1 MATRIGWVSSLCS
14 SVQEAEK
21 ATVLAGTAEMAALM
35 PMKRPSLSD
44 RGYIWTQVFIQVF
57 NFEHMIFY
65 PMVVW
70 VKTLVYK
77 LLYIWPVK
85 PFYTPKIVFKN
96 IFQEEWTAQSRWPL
110 ALFRVPSLLSWAILT
125 LPLLGTQFGNSGSE
139 KTGSVILLV
148 VQFKKD
154 IFIVFR
160 AICQGINSSCSDY
173 ECLTFFFGFIPP
185 FFPLWMDSSCNFKKQ
200 VSGWQSL

>member
-1 MATRIGWVSSLCS
+1 M
-14 SVQEAEK
+14 
-21 ATVLAGTAEMAALM
+21 
-35 PMKRPSLSD
+35 
-44 RGYIWTQVFIQVF
+44 
-57 NFEHMIFY
+57 
-65 PMVVW
+65 
-70 VKTLVYK
+70 
-77 LLYIWPVK
+77 K

-110 ALFRVPSLLSWAILT
+110 ALFRVPSLLNWAILT

-185 FFPLWMDSSCNFKKQ
+185 FFPL
-200 VSGWQSL
+200 